1 MNSAVII
8 NQARSMANELVLRES
23 RGPGDMPNAMR
34 RLESKYG
41 IPAATFFH
49 LRYRNPKR
57 IWADVFLQLQAAYEA
72 AREHQLRQLQ
82 HEIAVTKTKAGHRP
96 DFVAPAEAV
105 VASPDTEG
113 ERK

>member
-1 MNSAVII
+1 MNSAAVI

-57 IWADVFLQLQAAYEA
+57 IWADVFLQLQAAYEM
-72 AREHQLRQLQ
+72 AREQQLRKLA
-82 HEIAVTKTKAGHRP
+82 HEIEVAKARG
-96 DFVAPAEAV
+96 VAADRIRAAEALV
-105 VASPDTEG
+105 GTANSEG
-113 ERK
+113 EGK

>member
-1 MNSAVII
+1 MSAAAII
-8 NQARSMANELVLRES
+8 DQARSMANELVLRES

-41 IPAATFFH
+41 IPAATLFH

-57 IWADVFLQLQAAYEA
+57 IWADVFLQLQSAYEA

-82 HEIAVTKTKAGHRP
+82 QQVEIAKARGTAPHR
-96 DFVAPAEAV
+96 VRAAEALV
-105 VASPDTEG
+105 GDGDELNTD
-113 ERK
+113 